1 MAYLIFQLNP
11 FSFKVKQQINQPRK
25 FYCIDTG
32 FINALAPKITVD
44 RGKLMENIV
53 FLELKR
59 RGREIYFYS
68 QQDYEVDFLIKEG
81 LKIKQLI

>member
-1 MAYLIFQLNP
+1 MEEAYLIFQLNP

-32 FINALAPKITVD
+32 FINALAPKVTLD

-53 FLELKR
+53 FTELKR
-59 RGREIYFYS
+59 RGKEVYFTPS
-68 QQDYEVDFLIKEG
+68 LIMRWIFWLRKA
-81 LKIKQLI
+81 LR